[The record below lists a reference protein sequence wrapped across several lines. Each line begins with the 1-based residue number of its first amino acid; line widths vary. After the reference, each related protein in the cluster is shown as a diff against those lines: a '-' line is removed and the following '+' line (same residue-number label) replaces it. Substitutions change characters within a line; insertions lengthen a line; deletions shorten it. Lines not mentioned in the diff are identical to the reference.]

1 MQGSLGIDT
10 QSSALSTPGRLNFR
24 SALVSRTERPL
35 TSDLEGER
43 GALGAHVCAGGRR
56 EDTRPGVHL
65 PRGTD
70 GVCGSPAEQPLIPP
84 AGAALGLRLS
94 PWNSRPR
101 SAGLLRAQALSDSG
115 GVSRATTGPFSLA
128 LAQQAAHLPRFL
140 LDSPPRLKRTQET
153 EELLL
158 LLAPAA

>member
-1 MQGSLGIDT
+1 MCARAGAVRTRGP
-10 QSSALSTPGRLNFR
+10 ASTCR
-24 SALVSRTERPL
+24 VEQT
-35 TSDLEGER
+35 
-43 GALGAHVCAGGRR
+43 
-56 EDTRPGVHL
+56 
-65 PRGTD
+65 

-101 SAGLLRAQALSDSG
+101 SAGLLQAQALSDSG

-140 LDSPPRLKRTQET
+140 LDSPPPLEKDSGDRGAVVAIGSCRLTTT
-153 EELLL
+153 EVTWR
-158 LLAPAA
+158 ASGKPAT